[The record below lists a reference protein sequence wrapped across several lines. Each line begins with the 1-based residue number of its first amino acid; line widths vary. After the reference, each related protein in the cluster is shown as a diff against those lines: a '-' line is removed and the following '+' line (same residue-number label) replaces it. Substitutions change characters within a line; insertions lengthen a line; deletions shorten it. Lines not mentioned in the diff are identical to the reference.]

1 MTKEPDFRTDKSES
15 IEGARRAA
23 GRLGAYLDS
32 LDEDTLAE
40 AFPMQQLDRIEEY
53 DELVRDDIAEDARE
67 QADLIGFW
75 VAWHMSG
82 GFAALEDSGW
92 HRATLFRK
100 IRRFR
105 TRYGAH
111 PDEYVFPFIRL
122 DCEKAWAANIATRIE
137 NRPPGF
143 FH

>member
-1 MTKEPDFRTDKSES
+1 MTDEPDFRAEKSDS
-15 IEGARRAA
+15 VEGAGKAA
-23 GRLGAYLDS
+23 RRLGSYLDS

-53 DELVRDDIAEDARE
+53 DEFVRDDIAADAME
-67 QADLIGFW
+67 QAELIGFW
-75 VAWHMSG
+75 VAWHMGG
-82 GFAALEDSGW
+82 GFSALEEGGW

-122 DCEKAWAANIATRIE
+122 DCEKAWAANIAARIE
-137 NRPPGF
+137 NRPPGY